1 MFLEGIGPDQ
11 TIAGDVA
18 GPGGVHA
25 LEPGLVLA
33 PPKVAPAG
41 YIKPVFVENR
51 HSIKVARAFAPVAVV
66 FVNILFGRSRIEVEL
81 PNSAESSRR
90 MERLGVG
97 NCCGTAFPF
106 CSITPRPR
114 RSVLDGI
121 KRIDDSISGG
131 EKNQRIA
138 VH

>member
-18 GPGGVHA
+18 GPGGVNA

-66 FVNILFGRSRIEVEL
+66 FVNILFGRSRIEIEL
-81 PNSAESSRR
+81 PNSAERSGC
-90 MERLGVG
+90 MERLGIG
-97 NCCGTAFPF
+97 DRCENPFPLRF
-106 CSITPRPR
+106 ITPRP
-114 RSVLDGI
+114 
-121 KRIDDSISGG
+121 
-131 EKNQRIA
+131 
-138 VH
+138 HH